1 MWSLT
6 KVIGLVIIPLMI
18 GSAVLG
24 SLQTMKTES
33 VDEEYD
39 TVDMLLERENNRL
52 YIDNSTI
59 QRAID
64 HDDFTSEYPG
74 TEMFRDVIAVSQLSA
89 ISCTKTGQ
97 LISGQMLYAN
107 TVPNSE
113 EVTRDDTG
121 NSDRGFLITI
131 PDDTKE
137 RITEATND
145 DDAWKTI
152 PWHTFPGRATQNPFY
167 EKAPNYAVQFT
178 DYTPRCVGVQNADSV
193 IPGSAF
199 AGAING
205 FLSDPIG
212 YTVGGTIDT
221 VLSASADVWNYFSCK
236 STPGW
241 AKRSGNDMEGR
252 YGRVPFKLSEDLERP
267 IILARDNKGEV
278 RRDAVWTANYVVGEQ
293 DDTCWQ
299 GYVAGAVT
307 AVGFGAAAVGAS
319 ATGNPWAGST
329 IAVVGAGVV
338 TSHEWGSGDIAII
351 PSLAG
356 LQFARYAP
364 YSVDVIDGDSNWPGI
379 NLKLGHVVV
388 DAPVVLEPGD
398 EGDIEVG
405 DPGDDERGINFGAEA
420 KYVLCP
426 GTEGY
431 IQTNRDDGGRSGGE
445 HTVDQDH
452 MPSIDATKITTYIMV
467 TGGDPD
473 SCVTDGGNYVEID
486 ERVTIEYHETI
497 EVDN

>member
-1 MWSLT
+1 MWSVT
-6 KVIGLVIIPLMI
+6 KLIGLVIIPLMI

-33 VDEEYD
+33 VDDKYNAMD
-39 TVDMLLERENNRL
+39 AILERENNKV
-52 YIDNSTI
+52 YIDQNVME
-59 QRAID
+59 RARN
-64 HDDFTSEYPG
+64 HDDFSSENPG
-74 TEMFRDVIAVSQLSA
+74 TEIFRDVIATSQLTA

-107 TVPNSE
+107 TEPSSE
-113 EVTRDDTG
+113 EVERNG
-121 NSDRGFLITI
+121 NSAQGFSITI
-131 PDDTKE
+131 PRDTRD
-137 RITEATND
+137 RIEEATGD
-145 DDAWKTI
+145 EDAYKEI
-152 PWHTFPGRATQNPFY
+152 PWHTFPGRLTRNPFY

-178 DYTPRCVGVQNADSV
+178 EYTPRCVGVQNAESV

-205 FLSDPIG
+205 FLSNPID

-221 VLSASADVWNYFSCK
+221 VISAGEGVWNYFSCT
-236 STPGW
+236 STPQW
-241 AKRSGNDMEGR
+241 AKTSGNDMEGR
-252 YGRVPFKLSEDLERP
+252 YGRVPFELSENLEEP
-267 IILARDNKGEV
+267 IILAREKPGDI
-278 RRDAVWTANYVVGEQ
+278 RRDAVWTANFIVSSQ

-307 AVGFGAAAVGAS
+307 AVGVTGAAVGS
-319 ATGNPWAGST
+319 TLSGNPAAGAT

-338 TSHEWGSGDIAII
+338 TSYDWGSKEIEVI

-364 YSVDVIDGDSNWPGI
+364 YSVDVIDGDANWPGI

-388 DAPVVLEPGD
+388 DAPVVLDSGD
-398 EGDIEVG
+398 ESYIETG
-405 DPGDDERGINFGAEA
+405 DPGDDERGVRFGERA

-426 GTEGY
+426 GTKGY

-452 MPSIDATKITTYIMV
+452 MPSIDATKITTYIHV

-473 SCVTDGGNYVEID
+473 SCVEDGGNYVLID
-486 ERVTIEYHETI
+486 DRVSIEYHETI
-497 EVDN
+497 EVDQDD